1 MKERI
6 KKVINVLLIVLQSTL
21 LIGQEQVGGSRE
33 KEREYEITYT
43 ISVAGEETVKKDIG
57 ITRKNGKTRIT
68 RGFIPS
74 EGYSAFFVGE
84 DGKYYKYEYRE
95 GTDVWEE
102 ITEKPEK
109 EKFKRLYK
117 KLENRNV
124 IFTTEE
130 EENMLTDTSYVEVEE
145 SELEKISDAAN
156 PRYIRSKDNGYD
168 NLYVYNKSKG
178 VFVYV
183 VKKPNTTKAEI
194 ICFRDKKTIVEIKPE
209 GMTEEDFYKGFE
221 DWLEL
226 KTEDENVNE
235 YKKLTEMVYVTLQK
249 AKNEGHIENL
259 YDNDSNMFIRKY
271 LHLGMKNHRNVY
283 YYSEEDK
290 KGMIAEDYE
299 LITDKEGERITAAAK
314 SYLGDSVDAKKKT
327 IWKIVIEELAEIIE
341 WITRNPEKST
351 EEYFEQENKNGV
363 YLPYREKGYDTPN
376 TYNEKLI
383 KDKTA
388 EGGSDDIGFLNGI
401 LYKAEIK
408 TYVPQKESLKEIYEE
423 YTKAILEGKVLEKRE
438 KLISFQDIN
447 NISVIVSD
455 VTEAQ
460 AGDIVIFER
469 EEKKKDG
476 KNVSKKFENKKVG
489 IIVEDIESKAEEY
502 GTNQKKLLGEIKV
515 VWMNEEKGAEETKLS
530 EIWKRE
536 EGYEVP
542 RYVEIRRILKKG
554 NSRNANTDWDVYKNN
569 RVSEAEVEIN
579 WMKEEGQKSGE
590 KHRWIPNTGEYLS
603 LEKIRLRIRTELG
616 IPVRGGD
623 WKVRL
628 TGARDR
634 GWELGKE
641 TEGNIYNNSEGE
653 FEIKV
658 GEATGILR
666 KNESDKSRY
675 DIEWKENENGEEVFT
690 IGTDG
695 ILFMRGEGETLRPAE
710 IKIRPRGA
718 KKGEEG
724 EEEVKGA
731 NPGDDL
737 LLEFSIKEEEKEE
750 IKEVRV
756 SSKDYIAVYDK
767 KMIWRANLFIA
778 EGEEVLSG
786 EDWNDAH
793 TWNAPT
799 SGEKDEKEWYGK
811 NEWNRRYDLNQEA
824 TKEIKTLPE
833 GDGGQV
839 VNFTSW
845 TALRGML
852 ENNEKVAKNYSD
864 RVAYDYPQPKT
875 KEGKYINAWD
885 SPFDFVYKMKLQR
898 EGIREHEYETYEEE
912 KGEEEVAAE
921 EKIVKF
927 TNEDKTEIESEGTIR
942 EHEYETYE
950 EEEGEEEVA
959 AKKKIVKFTNEDKTE
974 IKSEGTI
981 TVGALKGWNVTTA
994 PYGKWRYYQ
1003 REGEKGFVPG
1013 IGLFLHAS
1021 SHSYND
1027 VIYDAKKEGSVK
1039 IEMINRKSAGT
1050 DCVGFAERT
1059 ASYDGNKYKWED
1071 LPEGWIEGVDPDK
1084 EVRLSYYPQNQ
1095 NASNIIL
1102 SKEKIGTLNSH
1113 FTDNYVPDND
1123 DDLTKLSESE
1133 FKKFRAQFEK
1143 VIPGDV
1149 ITYKNEEK
1157 KYAHIGVITD
1167 VNYEGIEEAQSIV
1180 SIMDNIQVIESNFGS
1195 YINYVKK
1202 GMSTDGIEASYDDN
1216 TYIVGSWFYG
1226 WIDKAPPKIRNF
1238 QIERLIIEEKN

>member
-102 ITEKPEK
+102 ITEETDKK
-109 EKFKRLYK
+109 KFKRLYK

-156 PRYIRSKDNGYD
+156 PRYIRSNGNGYD

-183 VKKPNTTKAEI
+183 VRNPNTTKAEI

-221 DWLEL
+221 EWLEL

-271 LHLGMKNHRNVY
+271 LHLGMNNHRNVY

-290 KGMIAEDYE
+290 KGMEAEKYE
-299 LITDKEGERITAAAK
+299 IITAKEGERITAAAK

-363 YLPYREKGYDTPN
+363 YLPYREKGYDTPE
-376 TYNEKLI
+376 TYNKKLI
-383 KDKTA
+383 KDNTA

-489 IIVEDIESKAEEY
+489 IIVEDIESKAEDY
-502 GTNQKKLLGEIKV
+502 GTNQKELLGEIKV
-515 VWMNEEKGAEETKLS
+515 VWMNEEKGAEERKLS

-542 RYVEIRRILKKG
+542 RCVEIRRILKKG
-554 NSRNANTDWDVYKNN
+554 NSRDAKTDWDVYKNN

-658 GEATGILR
+658 GETTGILR

-675 DIEWKENENGEEVFT
+675 DIEWNENGEEVFT

-718 KKGEEG
+718 KEG

-799 SGEKDEKEWYGK
+799 SEEKDEKEWYGK
-811 NEWNRRYDLNQEA
+811 NEWNRRYDLNQEE

-845 TALRGML
+845 TALRGM
-852 ENNEKVAKNYSD
+852 NEKDAKNYSD

-885 SPFDFVYKMKLQR
+885 SPFDFVYKMEQQK
-898 EGIREHEYETYEEE
+898 EGIREHEYETY
-912 KGEEEVAAE
+912 GE

-927 TNEDKTEIESEGTIR
+927 TNEDKTEIESERTIK
-942 EHEYETYE
+942 
-950 EEEGEEEVA
+950 VSDLQDWA
-959 AKKKIVKFTNEDKTE
+959 
-974 IKSEGTI
+974 
-981 TVGALKGWNVTTA
+981 VTTA

-1027 VIYDAKKEGSVK
+1027 VIYD

-1071 LPEGWIEGVDPDK
+1071 LPNGWIEGVDPDK
-1084 EVRLSYYPQNQ
+1084 EERYINGKYVTEYPQTGE
-1095 NASNIIL
+1095 ASNIIL
-1102 SKEKIGTLNSH
+1102 SKEKIGKVEGVNKDSNFFTENCGTREGPSEDQLN
-1113 FTDNYVPDND
+1113 
-1123 DDLTKLSESE
+1123 E
-1133 FKKFRAQFEK
+1133 FKKQFAK

-1149 ITYKNEEK
+1149 ITYAAGDSK
-1157 KYAHIGVITD
+1157 HIGVITD
-1167 VNYEGIEEAQSIV
+1167 VNYEGLEEAQSIV

-1238 QIERLIIEEKN
+1238 QIERLIIEEKKQ

>member
-57 ITRKNGKTRIT
+57 ITRENGKTRIT

-84 DGKYYKYEYRE
+84 DGKYYKYEWE

-102 ITEKPEK
+102 ITEETDK
-109 EKFKRLYK
+109 EKLKRLYK

-130 EENMLTDTSYVEVEE
+130 EENMLTDTSYIEVEE
-145 SELEKISDAAN
+145 SELEEISDAEN
-156 PRYIRSKDNGYD
+156 PRYIRSNGNGYN

-183 VKKPNTTKAEI
+183 VRNPNTKKAEI

-221 DWLEL
+221 EWLAKSKEL
-226 KTEDENVNE
+226 KTKDENVNE

-259 YDNDSNMFIRKY
+259 YDNDSNKFIRKY
-271 LHLGMKNHRNVY
+271 LHLGMENDRNVY

-299 LITDKEGERITAAAK
+299 IITAKEGERITAAAK

-363 YLPYREKGYDTPN
+363 YLPYREKGYDTPE
-376 TYNEKLI
+376 TYNKKLI
-383 KDKTA
+383 KDNTA

-455 VTEAQ
+455 VTEAR

-476 KNVSKKFENKKVG
+476 QNVSKKFENKKVG
-489 IIVEDIESKAEEY
+489 IIVEDIESKAEDY

-542 RYVEIRRILKKG
+542 RCVEIRRILKKG
-554 NSRNANTDWDVYKNN
+554 EGESTDVNTNWDVYKNN

-675 DIEWKENENGEEVFT
+675 DIEWNENGEEVFT

-718 KKGEEG
+718 KEG

-811 NEWNRRYDLNQEA
+811 NEWNRRYDLNQEE

-845 TALRGML
+845 TALRGM
-852 ENNEKVAKNYSD
+852 NEKEAKNYSD

-885 SPFDFVYKMKLQR
+885 SPFDFVYKMEQQK
-898 EGIREHEYETYEEE
+898 EGIREHKYETYEAEE
-912 KGEEEVAAE
+912 GEEEVAAE

-927 TNEDKTEIESEGTIR
+927 I
-942 EHEYETYE
+942 
-950 EEEGEEEVA
+950 
-959 AKKKIVKFTNEDKTE
+959 NEDKTE

-981 TVGALKGWNVTTA
+981 RVKVRDLKGWNVTTA

-1013 IGLFLHAS
+1013 IGLFLHAP

-1027 VIYDAKKEGSVK
+1027 VIYNSSQAGSVK

-1050 DCVGFAERT
+1050 DCIGFAERT
-1059 ASYDGNKYKWED
+1059 ASYDGNKYKWKN
-1071 LPEGWIEGVDPDK
+1071 LPKGWIEGEDPDK
-1084 EVRLSYYPQNQ
+1084 EERYKNGEFVTRYPQNQ
-1095 NASNIIL
+1095 NDKASNIIL
-1102 SKEKIGTLNSH
+1102 SKEKIGTVEGEKK
-1113 FTDNYVPDND
+1113 DNNFFINNIGEEKAP
-1123 DDLTKLSESE
+1123 TKNQLDSI
-1133 FKKFRAQFEK
+1133 KAQFEK

-1149 ITYKNEEK
+1149 ITYKNEKDE
-1157 KYAHIGVITD
+1157 YAHIGVITD
-1167 VNYEGIEEAQSIV
+1167 VNYEGIEKAQSIV

-1202 GMSTDGIEASYDDN
+1202 GMSTDGIAFTDENGDTFYK
-1216 TYIVGSWFYG
+1216 GSWFFN
-1226 WIDKAPPKIRNF
+1226 WSDNKELRNF
-1238 QIERLIIEEKN
+1238 QIERLIIEE